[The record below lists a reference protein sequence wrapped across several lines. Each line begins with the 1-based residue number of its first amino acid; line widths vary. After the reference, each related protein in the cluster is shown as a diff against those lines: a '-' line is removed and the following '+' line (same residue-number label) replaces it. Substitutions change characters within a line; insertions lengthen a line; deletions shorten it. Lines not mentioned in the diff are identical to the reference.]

1 MREVT
6 VADVMTHNVVTV
18 GPETGFR
25 EIADL
30 LVNRQISA
38 VPVTD
43 DAGVVLGMVSEA
55 DLLAKLEYSDRP
67 SQHPLVLRR
76 SRAHRAKAGGDTA
89 VDVMTAPAVTT
100 TPDTSVA
107 GAARAMEAARVKR
120 LPVIDAHR
128 HLVGIVSRRDL
139 VRTYVRTDD
148 QLRHSVLVVIDALWI
163 DPGPLT
169 VDCHEGVVYLSG
181 RLDRRS
187 TTQILAKVVRSTAG
201 VVDVVS
207 TLRYDFDDTDRKR
220 ASTVTHPNIA

>member
-1 MREVT
+1 MRKVT
-6 VADVMTHNVVTV
+6 VAGVMTRDVVTV
-18 GPETGFR
+18 GPDTGFR

-30 LVNRQISA
+30 LVSRGISA

-43 DAGVVLGMVSEA
+43 DAGKVLGIVSEA

-67 SQHPLVLRR
+67 PRHQLVLRS

-89 VDVMTAPAVTT
+89 ADVMTAPAVTV
-100 TPDTSVA
+100 TPDAPVA
-107 GAARAMEAARVKR
+107 TAARTMEAARVKR
-120 LPVIDAHR
+120 LPVIDADG

-148 QLRHSVLVVIDALWI
+148 ELHSSVLLVMNALWI
-163 DPGPLT
+163 EPDSIT
-169 VDCHEGVVYLSG
+169 VQCREGVVHLSG

-187 TTQILAKVVRSTAG
+187 DVQILADMVRSTIG

-207 TLRYDFDDTDRKR
+207 TMTYAFDDTQRQHV
-220 ASTVTHPNIA
+220 ASRIGPYVA